1 MNEELIN
8 DLTNYLTDDT
18 ESPEMISL
26 AVKRAIRSFKNK
38 RNYPSS
44 YTDEK
49 IDSDMEKCYDCI
61 FDLALYFLVKQG
73 AEFQGSHSESSVNRS
88 WESEAEIYINHGVFP
103 FAGSLS

>member
-8 DLTNYLTDDT
+8 DLENYLTDDT

-49 IDSDMEKCYDCI
+49 TDSDMEK
-61 FDLALYFLVKQG
+61 
-73 AEFQGSHSESSVNRS
+73 
-88 WESEAEIYINHGVFP
+88 
-103 FAGSLS
+103 